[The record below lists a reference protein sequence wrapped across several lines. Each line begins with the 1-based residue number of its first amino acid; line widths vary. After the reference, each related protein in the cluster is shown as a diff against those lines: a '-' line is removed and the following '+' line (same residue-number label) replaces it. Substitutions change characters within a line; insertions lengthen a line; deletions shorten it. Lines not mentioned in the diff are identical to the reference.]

1 MWLYF
6 GEGGLDFQGLRQY
19 RDYTSQATGQLFVWL
34 LWRPLQTADPKPITL
49 QRKALDLGE
58 DYNTCKAVIAHQ
70 MQKSWKDTLI
80 LVWGLA
86 DCVASS
92 KWH

>member
-1 MWLYF
+1 M
-6 GEGGLDFQGLRQY
+6 
-19 RDYTSQATGQLFVWL
+19 WL

-70 MQKSWKDTLI
+70 TQKNWKDTLG
-80 LVWGLA
+80 VGVV

-92 KWH
+92 SANGIDPANHQATTYAAN